1 MKIYQFNGKS
11 NICGENIRRI
21 REYQKLTQA
30 QLAARLQSRYN
41 VQLEQRSISRIEIGE
56 RFLTDYEV
64 LAISKAL
71 KVDIKSLYE
80 GFNIE
85 QQGGRVIPC
94 RLVAFLMT
102 VTCARS
108 VQVIVTV
115 FTCSFW
121 ERLTV

>member
-56 RFLTDYEV
+56 GFLTDYEV

-85 QQGGRVIPC
+85 Q
-94 RLVAFLMT
+94 
-102 VTCARS
+102 
-108 VQVIVTV
+108 
-115 FTCSFW
+115 
-121 ERLTV
+121 